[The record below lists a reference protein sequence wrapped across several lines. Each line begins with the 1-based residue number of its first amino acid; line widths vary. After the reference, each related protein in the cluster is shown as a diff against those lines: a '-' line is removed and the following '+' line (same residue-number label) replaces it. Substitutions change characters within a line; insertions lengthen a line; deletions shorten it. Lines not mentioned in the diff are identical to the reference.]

1 MKQELFH
8 HDSSTGQNPRF
19 NRNLRFGGRLRF
31 GGHILYQ
38 LLGESQ
44 NTSERRLKDI
54 QILSY
59 ARYLQVFM
67 KYLFYL
73 RPTTSGQSNNF
84 RTTQRFLE
92 HETSEQPKDFWTIQQ
107 ILTILQRC
115 LYPPRIHPLG
125 RLYSLFISNA
135 FVIVIEWL
143 LLLFHVNDIRIPSP
157 HVDRFAK
164 VRNMQK

>member
-1 MKQELFH
+1 
-8 HDSSTGQNPRF
+8 
-19 NRNLRFGGRLRF
+19 
-31 GGHILYQ
+31 
-38 LLGESQ
+38 
-44 NTSERRLKDI
+44 
-54 QILSY
+54 
-59 ARYLQVFM
+59 M

-92 HETSEQPKDFWTIQQ
+92 HETSEQPKDLWTIKQLRNNPNISGTLNNFGTAQKLVEHQITSEQPKDFWTIQQ

-135 FVIVIEWL
+135 FVIVIE
-143 LLLFHVNDIRIPSP
+143 
-157 HVDRFAK
+157 
-164 VRNMQK
+164 